1 MNDTT
6 GKYRL
11 VTRSDFDGLVCAA
24 LLSELDMIDEIKFV
38 HPKDMQ
44 DGKIDITEKDIT
56 ANLPFVEGAYMVFD
70 HHHSEMVR
78 IGERSNHIIDGEAPS
93 AANVICKH
101 YGGPEK
107 FPNLDQA
114 LLDAVDK
121 GDSANLSMTDVT
133 DPDGWMLLNFIMD
146 ARTGLGRFRDFS
158 ISNYDLMMELID
170 LCRKKS
176 IDDILKEPHV
186 AERVEFYL
194 SNQIRF
200 VDQLKRCAKVEGNV
214 IELDL
219 RNEETIWPGNRFYIY
234 TLFPDC
240 NISMHAMWGKDKQNT
255 VFAIGKSI
263 FNKTSNTNV
272 GELCLAFNGGGHHA
286 AGTCQVENEYAG
298 KVHDALVARMKMDG

>member
-1 MNDTT
+1 MSGTT

-24 LLSELDMIDEIKFV
+24 LLSELDMIDDIKFV

-44 DGKIDITEKDIT
+44 DGVVEITDRDIT
-56 ANLPFVEGAYMVFD
+56 ANLPFVKGAYMVFD

-78 IGERSNHIIDGEAPS
+78 VDSRDNHIIDGDAPS
-93 AANVICKH
+93 AAHVICRH

-107 FPNLDQA
+107 FPNIDQA

-121 GDSANLSMTDVT
+121 GDSADLVIEDVT

-146 ARTGLGRFRDFS
+146 ARTGLGRFREFS
-158 ISNYDLMMELID
+158 ISNYDLMMKLID
-170 LCRKKS
+170 LCRKKP
-176 IDDILKEPHV
+176 IDDILREPHV

-194 SNQIRF
+194 ANQEQFIE
-200 VDQLKRCAKVEGNV
+200 QLKRCAKIEGNV

-219 RNEETIWPGNRFYIY
+219 RDEQTIWPGNRFYIY
-234 TLFPDC
+234 ALFPDC
-240 NISMHAMWGKDKQNT
+240 NISTHILWGKEKKNT
-255 VFAIGKSI
+255 VFAVGKSI

-272 GELCLAFNGGGHHA
+272 GELCLAFGGGGHEA
-286 AGTCQVENEYAG
+286 AGTCQVENQHAS
-298 KVHDALVARMKMDG
+298 KVRDALIARMKMDG